1 MMIDMLS
8 DLQDMAAATS
18 WMASGICGQTDPEE
32 FFPDQGESCE
42 AAKRVCQG
50 CPVEARCLAY
60 ALENEIPYG
69 VWGGATAAER
79 HEPGAASSTTS
90 THSQI
95 GEHAMFD
102 NDPAYQDLRQ
112 TREEEGYDG
121 PLNYGRDAGTYSK
134 SDPLS
139 PQALAADDLRRR
151 GAGT

>member
-1 MMIDMLS
+1 MLIDMLS

-18 WMASGICGQTDPEE
+18 WMADGICGQTDPEE

-79 HEPGAASSTTS
+79 HEPGAASSTTTEEDIVS
-90 THSQI
+90 KTEFAVYKTNHDASYAMAYTCNCGKPVI
-95 GEHAMFD
+95 G
-102 NDPAYQDLRQ
+102 
-112 TREEEGYDG
+112 
-121 PLNYGRDAGTYSK
+121 YGDDEYGLFAGIC
-134 SDPLS
+134 
-139 PQALAADDLRRR
+139 
-151 GAGT
+151 GAGHQSTMMAS

>member
-1 MMIDMLS
+1 MLIDMLS

-18 WMASGICGQTDPEE
+18 WMADGICGQTDPEE

-50 CPVEARCLAY
+50 CPVEARCLVY

-79 HEPGAASSTTS
+79 HEPVPE
-90 THSQI
+90 
-95 GEHAMFD
+95 GEQMFD
-102 NDPAYQDLRQ
+102 NDPAYQDLRRI
-112 TREEEGYDG
+112 REEEGYDG
-121 PLNYGRDAGTYSK
+121 PLTYGRDAGTYSK